1 MLLGRF
7 QHEMNDGCRL
17 TIPAPFRAALVE
29 GLYITQGFDKN
40 LLILTNE
47 AFRELYQRVVAMNI
61 ANPLARLLLRMILG
75 NASRLEM
82 DEAGRVQIPD
92 QLMTFAGLKEM
103 AVLVGQGDYFEIWSP
118 SMWEKQ
124 SDELQDT
131 EANAGRFAVLD
142 LAIH

>member
-1 MLLGRF
+1 MLLGRY
-7 QHEMNDGCRL
+7 QQDLDVGHYL

-29 GLYITQGFDKN
+29 GSYITQGFEKN
-40 LLILTNE
+40 LLVLTDG
-47 AFRELYQRVVAMNI
+47 AFRELYQRVTAMNL

-82 DEAGRVQIPD
+82 DEAGCVRIPD
-92 QLMTFAGLKEM
+92 QLMTFADLKEM
-103 AVLVGQGDYFEIWSP
+103 VVLVGQGDYFEIWSP

-124 SDELQDT
+124 SDELQNT

-142 LAIH
+142 LAVH